1 MDTTE
6 RGKNNNEN
14 GNGHAMI
21 LVRLQQWEHTY
32 SLWKNC
38 ITTSQLKKKKIQS
51 NNNTEVL
58 SKTAMSIS
66 ENVLQLLFPEA

>member
-1 MDTTE
+1 M
-6 RGKNNNEN
+6 RA
-14 GNGHAMI
+14 H
-21 LVRLQQWEHTY
+21 LQFVKKLHHNLTV
-32 SLWKNC
+32 K
-38 ITTSQLKKKKIQS
+38 KKKKIQS

>member
-38 ITTSQLKKKKIQS
+38 ITTSQLKKKKKDPIQ
-51 NNNTEVL
+51 
-58 SKTAMSIS
+58 
-66 ENVLQLLFPEA
+66 